1 MKRVLFVAP
10 FGGIFPPM
18 NGGMVRCSN
27 LINQLAKHS
36 QLTVLAFQ
44 KKDDLHKV
52 ADEFPNIKGATILNA
67 REYQQKK
74 DLFSLL
80 PARLST
86 ALRYRYWNRSL
97 KGPANEHFLALYP
110 LLTEVLKSESFDYVI
125 LEDMSILNL
134 GNVVKRYQPKATV
147 IYDAYNVNSILA
159 RASLS
164 AGLIDNREYELVE
177 LTERNLTRFVDAV
190 FTCSGYDL
198 TILREMNNG
207 KLEGMVVP
215 NGVGV
220 YPLPASMAVQEDA
233 PLNILFCGSL
243 EYAPN
248 VEGLSWFYK
257 QVWHLIREKVPQAKL
272 NIVGSG
278 TPDAILL
285 PLKEDSSVVFVGR
298 VPSVAPY
305 YQQAAISIVPL
316 LSGSGTRLK
325 VLEAMSKGT
334 PIVST
339 AIGSDGIN
347 YKAGSDLMIADE
359 PALFAQYVVEL
370 MQQKEK
376 RLSIQQS
383 ARRLVIEQYDWNK
396 IGKDLE
402 TGLAKL

>member
-10 FGGIFPPM
+10 FGGIYPPM
-18 NGGMVRCSN
+18 NGGLVRCSN
-27 LINQLAKHS
+27 LMNQLAKHF
-36 QLTVLAFQ
+36 QLTVLALQ
-44 KKDDLHKV
+44 EKGSLLKA
-52 ADEFPNIKGATILNA
+52 ADEFSYIKNSSIFSTSG
-67 REYQQKK
+67 YKQKK

-97 KGPANEHFLALYP
+97 KGPANANFLELYP
-110 LLTEVLKSESFDYVI
+110 VLVEILKKESFDYVI

-134 GNVVKRYQPKATV
+134 AKVVKRIRPKSTV
-147 IYDAYNVNSILA
+147 IYDAYNVNTILA
-159 RASLS
+159 KASLS
-164 AGLIDNREYELVE
+164 AGLMSRREYELVE
-177 LTERNLTRFVDAV
+177 WTECNLTKFVNHV
-190 FTCSGYDL
+190 FTCSENDL
-198 TILREMNNG
+198 SILSQMNNG
-207 KLEGMVVP
+207 RLKGMVVP

-220 YPLPASMAVQEDA
+220 YPLPASMAVQEDK
-233 PLNILFCGSL
+233 PVNVLFCGSL

-257 QVWHLIREKVPQAKL
+257 QVWPLIREKLPQAKL

-278 TPDAILL
+278 TPDAQLL
-285 PLKEDSSVVFVGR
+285 PLKEDNSISFVGR

-305 YQQAAISIVPL
+305 YQQAAVSIVPL

-339 AIGSDGIN
+339 TIGSEGIN
-347 YKAGSDLMIADE
+347 YKAGSDMMVADD
-359 PALFAQYVVEL
+359 PVLFAQHVAEL

-376 RLSIQQS
+376 RLMLQQN
-383 ARRLVIEQYDWNK
+383 ARQLVIEQYDWNK

-402 TGLAKL
+402 SELPKL